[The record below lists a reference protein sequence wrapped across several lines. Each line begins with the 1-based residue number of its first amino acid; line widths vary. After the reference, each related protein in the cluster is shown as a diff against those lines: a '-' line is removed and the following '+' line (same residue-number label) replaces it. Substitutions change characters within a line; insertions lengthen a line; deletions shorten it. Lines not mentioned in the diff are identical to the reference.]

1 MSASRWRSRRA
12 VERRLAWSGS
22 CCSVVGHAR
31 GEGGRHG
38 EATLPKKEKTLWEC
52 SPNIVLE
59 VEIGLSETVP
69 QTPRPIYFLRILLER
84 YSEHPIGHPYMLS
97 QRNTEPSKVPFLLSK
112 RVG

>member
-1 MSASRWRSRRA
+1 MEGQAEGVVPPRPEGQLRSTR
-12 VERRLAWSGS
+12 VDPLP
-22 CCSVVGHAR
+22 R
-31 GEGGRHG
+31 G
-38 EATLPKKEKTLWEC
+38 PSLWEC
-52 SPNIVLE
+52 SPNLVLE

-84 YSEHPIGHPYMLS
+84 YSEHPIGHPYTLS